1 MPDFIVGIDGGGT
14 SCRAAV
20 AARDGVI
27 LGRGKSGAANI
38 LTDPDTA
45 LANILA
51 ATQAAFHEAGIDERL
66 VSSSAALV
74 GVAGHNVGEAV
85 HYVRARLPFACA
97 DIESDGLIALQGA
110 LGDRDGA
117 VGILGTGTLYIIR
130 HAGTVRYLGGWGF
143 AVGDLGSGARLG
155 QAALQECLLAYDGI
169 HAKTELTRS
178 LLDEFGN
185 DPGRIVEFGRAAHP
199 GDFGRYAPAV
209 FDHAGRRDATALSII
224 GTAAATIDEALDAVA
239 SFGGPDGGLCLLGG
253 LARFYIPY
261 IAERHRL
268 RVGEPLA
275 DALTGAVA
283 LAAARFS
290 AVAEIT
296 S

>member
-51 ATQAAFHEAGIDERL
+51 ATQGAFRNAGIDERHIA
-66 VSSSAALV
+66 SAAALV

-85 HYVRARLPFACA
+85 HYVRARLPFARA
-97 DIESDGLIALQGA
+97 AIESDGLIALQGA
-110 LGDRDGA
+110 LGNRDGA

-130 HAGTVRYLGGWGF
+130 QAEAVHYLGGWGF

-155 QAALQECLLAYDGI
+155 HAALQECLLAHDGI
-169 HAKTELTRS
+169 HEKTALTRA

-185 DPGRIVEFGRAAHP
+185 DPGRIVEFARAAHP
-199 GDFGRYAPAV
+199 GDFGRFAPAV
-209 FDHAGRRDATALSII
+209 FDHAERHDATALSII
-224 GTAAATIDEALDAVA
+224 RAAAATIDEALDTVA
-239 SFGGPDGGLCLLGG
+239 RRTGPDDGLCLLGG
-253 LARFYIPY
+253 LAQLYIPY
-261 IAERHRL
+261 IAERHAS
-268 RVGEPLA
+268 RVGQPLA

-283 LAAARFS
+283 LAAARF
-290 AVAEIT
+290 AAAEVT